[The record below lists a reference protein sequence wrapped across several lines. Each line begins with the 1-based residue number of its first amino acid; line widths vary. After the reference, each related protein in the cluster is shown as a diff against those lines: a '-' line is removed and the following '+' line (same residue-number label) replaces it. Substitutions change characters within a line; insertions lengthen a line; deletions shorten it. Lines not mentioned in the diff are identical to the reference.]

1 MINNIDNIIDFINNK
16 KVKMRKATLNDFQI
30 NNNNNNNKESLNN
43 YRVKKNQ
50 GEYGQKKFIKP

>member
-1 MINNIDNIIDFINNK
+1 MINNIDNIINFINNK
-16 KVKMRKATLNDFQI
+16 RVKMRKATLNDFQI
-30 NNNNNNNKESLNN
+30 NNNNNNDKESLNN